1 MIFPIGILERSLRM
15 SNNVINVFT
24 AYGYTSAIDEELTH
38 VQAELKASAADLGSP
53 RTVWEPTENEPLRFI
68 SAWGPDTHLQEQLL
82 RRLAAVD
89 AAVIVEN
96 AYCEEFLQ
104 AVGVQLSWLENGEIK
119 SVIIDGELSA
129 NHLPEAEELARC
141 EAELERLEND
151 SEPSDLSFD
160 EYIAARGQFDESIE
174 LFVEDYQE
182 ECRLHAFSQL
192 TSVAEDAVP
201 RRLGVDL
208 CTH

>member
-1 MIFPIGILERSLRM
+1 M

-24 AYGYTSAIDEELTH
+24 AYGHTSGIDEELAR

-53 RTVWEPTENEPLRFI
+53 RTVWEPTENEPLRFV
-68 SAWGPDTHLQEQLL
+68 SAWGPDTDLHERLV

-89 AAVIVEN
+89 ADVIVEN

-129 NHLPEAEELARC
+129 NHLPAANELARC
-141 EAELERLEND
+141 EAELERLEED
-151 SEPSDLSFD
+151 SELCDLAFD
-160 EYIAARGQFDESIE
+160 HYNTALGEFEDSVDFLAATYHEQ
-174 LFVEDYQE
+174 
-182 ECRLHAFSQL
+182 CRQAAFASPDF
-192 TSVAEDAVP
+192 TS
-201 RRLGVDL
+201 RLSN
-208 CTH
+208 